1 MKLKHNKLR
10 NTGLLFELLVRQ
22 ITTDTLNNKESK
34 AVDILKKNF
43 NNTLIAKEYR
53 IYKALLSSKNLSEAK
68 ANIVIDTA
76 LQAHKKINKST
87 LGKQKYELISQIK
100 ENYNLDDFFKTK
112 IENYKT
118 IASVFMLFEIQQSQ
132 KVDPEAEIKYKFSIM
147 EEMCNGGK
155 NKEADPLLTEFAS
168 YDKGTK
174 ALVYKLVIQK
184 FNDKYSNLNESQKNL
199 LKRYISDI
207 STPESFK
214 EYINEEYDRLK
225 YKLSKLTK
233 NIEDT
238 VRKIKLEEVINIIK
252 PVPTGRQVSDLELEN
267 LLYFYQLEKEL
278 ENIKK

>member
-53 IYKALLSSKNLSEAK
+53 IYKALLSSKNLSESK
-68 ANIVIDTA
+68 ANVVIDTA
-76 LQAHKKINKST
+76 LQAHKKINKKT
-87 LGKQKYELISQIK
+87 LSKQKYDLISQIK
-100 ENYNLDDFFKTK
+100 EHYNLDDFFKTK
-112 IENYKT
+112 VDNYKS
-118 IASVFMLFEIQQSQ
+118 IASVYMLFEIQQSD
-132 KVDPEAEIKYKFSIM
+132 KIDPEAEIKYKFSIM
-147 EEMCNGGK
+147 EDICNGAK
-155 NKEADPLLTEFAS
+155 NKEIDPLLTEFAS

-199 LKRYISDI
+199 LKRYITDI

-214 EYINEEYDRLK
+214 EYVNEEYDRIK
-225 YKLSKLTK
+225 TKLTK
-233 NIEDT
+233 LTKTIEDT
-238 VRKIKLEEVINIIK
+238 VRKVKLEEVVNIIK
-252 PVPTGRQVSDLELEN
+252 PIPAGRQVSDLELEN

-278 ENIKK
+278 ENIKR

>member
-34 AVDILKKNF
+34 AVDILKKNY

-53 IYKALLSSKNLSEAK
+53 IYKALLASKNLSEAK

-76 LQAHKKINKST
+76 LQAHKKINKKT
-87 LGKQKYELISQIK
+87 LSKQKYELVSQIK
-100 ENYNLDDFFKTK
+100 EHYNLDDFFKTK

-118 IASVFMLFEIQQSQ
+118 IASVYMLFEIQQSE
-132 KVDPEAEIKYKFSIM
+132 KIDPEAEIKYKFSIM
-147 EEMCNGGK
+147 EDICDGSK
-155 NKEADPLLTEFAS
+155 NKEMDPVLTEFAS

-184 FNDKYSNLNESQKNL
+184 FNDKYANLNESQKNL

-214 EYINEEYDRLK
+214 EYVNEEYDRLRS
-225 YKLSKLTK
+225 KLSKLTK

>member
-53 IYKALLSSKNLSEAK
+53 IYKALLANKNLSEAK
-68 ANIVIDTA
+68 ANLVIDTA
-76 LQAHKKINKST
+76 LQAYKKINKNALSR
-87 LGKQKYELISQIK
+87 QKYDLISQIK
-100 ENYNLDDFFKTK
+100 ENYNLEEFFKTK

-118 IASVFMLFEIQQSQ
+118 LASVYMLFEISQSD
-132 KVDPEAEIKYKFSIM
+132 KVDPESEIKYKFSIM
-147 EEMCNGGK
+147 EDICDGFK
-155 NKEADPLLTEFAS
+155 NKEVDPLITEFAS

-174 ALVYKLVIQK
+174 ALVYKLMIQK
-184 FNDKYSNLNESQKNL
+184 FNEKYADLNESQKKL

-207 STPESFK
+207 STPETFK
-214 EYINEEYDRLK
+214 EYVNEEYDRLK
-225 YKLSKLTK
+225 LKLNKLTK
-233 NIEDT
+233 NINDT
-238 VRKIKLEEVINIIK
+238 VRKVKLEEVINIIK
-252 PVPTGRQVSDLELEN
+252 PIPTGRQVTDLELEN

>member
-53 IYKALLSSKNLSEAK
+53 IYKALLGSKNLSESK

-76 LQAHKKINKST
+76 LQAHKKINKKVLS
-87 LGKQKYELISQIK
+87 KQKYDLVSQIK

-112 IENYKT
+112 VENYKT
-118 IASVFMLFEIQQSQ
+118 IASVYMLFEIQQSE
-132 KVDPEAEIKYKFSIM
+132 KIDPEAEIKYKFSIM
-147 EEMCNGGK
+147 EDICGGSK
-155 NKEADPLLTEFAS
+155 NKEMDPVLTEFAS

-184 FNDKYSNLNESQKNL
+184 FNDKYANLNESQKKL

-214 EYINEEYDRLK
+214 EYVNEEYDRLK
-225 YKLSKLTK
+225 SKLTKLTK

-252 PVPTGRQVSDLELEN
+252 SVPTGRQVTDLELEN

>member
-10 NTGLLFELLVRQ
+10 NTGLLFELLIRQ

-43 NNTLIAKEYR
+43 NDTLIAKEYR

-68 ANIVIDTA
+68 ASVVIDSS
-76 LQAHKKINKST
+76 LQAHKKINKNT
-87 LGKQKYELISQIK
+87 LGRQKYELISQIK
-100 ENYNLDDFFKTK
+100 EHYNLEDFFKTK
-112 IENYKT
+112 VENYKT
-118 IASVFMLFEIQQSQ
+118 IASVYMLFELHQSD
-132 KVDPEAEIKYKFSIM
+132 KVDPESEIKYKFSIM
-147 EEMCNGGK
+147 EDICDRFST
-155 NKEADPLLTEFAS
+155 KEVDPVLAEFNA
-168 YDKGTK
+168 YDRGTK
-174 ALVYKLVIQK
+174 ALVYKLMIQK
-184 FNDKYSNLNESQKNL
+184 FNDKYSDLNESQKNL

-214 EYINEEYDRLK
+214 EFINEEYDRLK
-225 YKLSKLTK
+225 SKLTK
-233 NIEDT
+233 LTKTVEDK
-238 VRKIKLEEVINIIK
+238 VRKVKLEEVINIIR

>member
-53 IYKALLSSKNLSEAK
+53 IYKALLGSKNLSESK

-76 LQAHKKINKST
+76 LQAHKKINKKVLS
-87 LGKQKYELISQIK
+87 KQKYDLVSQIK

-112 IENYKT
+112 VENYKT
-118 IASVFMLFEIQQSQ
+118 IASVYMLFEIQQSE
-132 KVDPEAEIKYKFSIM
+132 KIDPEAEIKYKFSIM
-147 EEMCNGGK
+147 EDICGGSK
-155 NKEADPLLTEFAS
+155 NKEMDPVLTEFAS

-184 FNDKYSNLNESQKNL
+184 FNDKYANLNESQKKL

-214 EYINEEYDRLK
+214 EYVNEEYDRLK
-225 YKLSKLTK
+225 SKLSKLTK

-252 PVPTGRQVSDLELEN
+252 PVPTGRQVTDLELEN

>member
-43 NNTLIAKEYR
+43 NDTLIAKEYR

-76 LQAHKKINKST
+76 IQAHKKINKKVLS
-87 LGKQKYELISQIK
+87 KQKYDLVSQIK
-100 ENYNLDDFFKTK
+100 EHYNLDNFFKTK
-112 IENYKT
+112 IENYKS
-118 IASVFMLFEIQQSQ
+118 IASVYMLFEIQQSE
-132 KVDPEAEIKYKFSIM
+132 KIDPEAEIKYKFSIM
-147 EEMCNGGK
+147 EDICDGHK
-155 NKEADPLLTEFAS
+155 NKDVDPVLAEFSS

-184 FNDKYSNLNESQKNL
+184 FNDKYTNLNESQKNL

-214 EYINEEYDRLK
+214 EYVNEEYDRLK
-225 YKLSKLTK
+225 SKLTKLTK
-233 NIEDT
+233 NIDDT
-238 VRKIKLEEVINIIK
+238 VRKVKLEEVINIIK
-252 PVPTGRQVSDLELEN
+252 QVPVGRQVSDLELEN
-267 LLYFYQLEKEL
+267 LLYYYQLEKEL